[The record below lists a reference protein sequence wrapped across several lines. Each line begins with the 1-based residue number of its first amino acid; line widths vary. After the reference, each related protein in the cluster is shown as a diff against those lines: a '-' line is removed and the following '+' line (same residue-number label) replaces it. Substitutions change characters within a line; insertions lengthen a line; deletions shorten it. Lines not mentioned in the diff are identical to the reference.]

1 MQMALPASWEGYARS
16 HLSHKTSTLLP
27 WLITRDPSSPPLH
40 NTLLMSHL
48 VIAPWII
55 DLCVLHWGTLC
66 QSFWPLQWPW
76 HAPVPCHRVDEGVTS
91 LASRVWSQKGSN
103 SVGCH
108 DTGIFVDCARGY
120 SVSHTLWSYG
130 WPANCCKGFWD
141 HFLWFRTRHRGWL
154 KNPPG
159 TIELKK
165 VCHRVGISSSE
176 QPCLRPSPMQHG

>member
-40 NTLLMSHL
+40 NTLLMSHV

-108 DTGIFVDCARGY
+108 DTGIFVDCARVTQFPTPYEAMAGRPTAVRD
-120 SVSHTLWSYG
+120 SGITSCDSGLDIEAG
-130 WPANCCKGFWD
+130 WRIHLG
-141 HFLWFRTRHRGWL
+141 R
-154 KNPPG
+154 
-159 TIELKK
+159 
-165 VCHRVGISSSE
+165 
-176 QPCLRPSPMQHG
+176 